1 MATLRRVALGVGS
14 ITAVVRWIPT
24 SGGARVVVAGID
36 DRIVDDRRGRVVVGG
51 VPAVAEEFDVVGEVE
66 YRAVATGDGE
76 KGDGQEAEDGEGGQ
90 PSHKHRVR
98 VVTALPR
105 QILPCPTVRPR
116 PRRSRLFSFFP

>member
-76 KGDGQEAEDGEGGQ
+76 KGDGQEAEDG
-90 PSHKHRVR
+90 
-98 VVTALPR
+98 
-105 QILPCPTVRPR
+105 
-116 PRRSRLFSFFP
+116 